1 MKTNELMEI
10 ETTVNVTEL
19 TNKKLASS
27 IKKIQSALG
36 NIKKNALV
44 ISEQL
49 YIVKTQELYKE
60 DYDSLS
66 KFFEET
72 GFSKTRGFRMIKVWE
87 KLIESNGLLE
97 SYNASQIE
105 EILPLSQ
112 ADIEIAIDEEMI
124 KPSMTS
130 TELRKV
136 VKEYQEVIEE
146 VEEEIKEINKSVGTD
161 TEEPK
166 ETTIESDTTSIKIGK
181 DGYMVKATQ
190 EEILKYLQKKFTFI

>member
-19 TNKKLASS
+19 TNKKLATS

-60 DYDSLS
+60 DYESLS

-87 KLIESNGLLE
+87 KLIESDGLLD

-112 ADIEIAIDEEMI
+112 ADVEIAIEEELI

-136 VKEYQEVIEE
+136 VKEYNEVIEE
-146 VEEEIKEINKSVGTD
+146 VDNELNGTESIGTD
-161 TEEPK
+161 TEEPQ
-166 ETTIESDTTSIKIGK
+166 ETTTESETISIKIGK
-181 DGYMVKATQ
+181 DGYMIKATQ
-190 EEILKYLQKKFTFI
+190 EEVLKYLQKKFTFI

>member
-1 MKTNELMEI
+1 
-10 ETTVNVTEL
+10 
-19 TNKKLASS
+19 
-27 IKKIQSALG
+27 
-36 NIKKNALV
+36 
-44 ISEQL
+44 
-49 YIVKTQELYKE
+49 
-60 DYDSLS
+60 
-66 KFFEET
+66 
-72 GFSKTRGFRMIKVWE
+72 MIKVWE

-112 ADIEIAIDEEMI
+112 ADVEIAIEEEVI

-136 VKEYQEVIEE
+136 VKEYLEVTEE
-146 VEEEIKEINKSVGTD
+146 VEETENESVGTD
-161 TEEPK
+161 TEEPQ
-166 ETTIESDTTSIKIGK
+166 EITTESDTISIKIGK

>member
-19 TNKKLASS
+19 ANKKLASS

-60 DYDSLS
+60 DYESLS

-87 KLIESNGLLE
+87 KLIESNGLLD

-112 ADIEIAIDEEMI
+112 ADVEIAIDEEVI

-136 VKEYQEVIEE
+136 VKDYLEVTEETDETE
-146 VEEEIKEINKSVGTD
+146 VESVGTD

-166 ETTIESDTTSIKIGK
+166 ETIIESETTSIKIGK
-181 DGYMVKATQ
+181 DGYIVKATQ

>member
-60 DYDSLS
+60 DYESLS

-87 KLIESNGLLE
+87 KLIESNGLLD

-112 ADIEIAIDEEMI
+112 ADVEIAIDEEVI

-130 TELRKV
+130 TEIRKV

-146 VEEEIKEINKSVGTD
+146 VDNELNGIEESESVGTD
-161 TEEPK
+161 TQEPQ
-166 ETTIESDTTSIKIGK
+166 ETISIKIGK